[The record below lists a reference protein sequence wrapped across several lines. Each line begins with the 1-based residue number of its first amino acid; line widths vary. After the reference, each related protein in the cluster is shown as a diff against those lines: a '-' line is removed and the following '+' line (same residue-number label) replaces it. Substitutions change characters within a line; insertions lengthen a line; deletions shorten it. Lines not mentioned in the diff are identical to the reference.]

1 MRQAASEERRLSR
14 PPHRAHGTAGELWGL
29 GAGRQ
34 QHRSPNAVALD
45 FQNGRLAVF
54 ISTSL
59 AGLVIVNLIWLP
71 FSSIHPAKVLWLST
85 MAASPLVVLWGALG
99 GIRYQLRKTPF
110 RFRDRSRVFAARLQT
125 AVAAWTV
132 TAALS
137 VALLLFSYLAS
148 ATDRPLMDRYLA
160 AGDAALGFD
169 WTAYVSLLNDHQSIA
184 EALSMAYRSLQVQ
197 LLLLPAILAL
207 TGRSGRLLE
216 FIALYGLAGCLT
228 CLVVI
233 AVPAAGAFNFYH
245 PPTEILSSFGPGA
258 STRHL
263 EQLHALRTL
272 QPFLIEHPEGLV
284 TFPSFH
290 SALAVLFAYSVRGIR
305 YVALPIYGLNV
316 MLILA
321 AVPQGS
327 HYLIDVLA
335 GFAIAAI
342 SIQIVWWIAH
352 APMPIA
358 ASGELAPS
366 TQKEARDAVSD
377 HVLHKQ

>member
-1 MRQAASEERRLSR
+1 MRAPGPARD
-14 PPHRAHGTAGELWGL
+14 LWGVE
-29 GAGRQ
+29 AGRR
-34 QHRSPNAVALD
+34 QHRSPKEVAIH
-45 FQNGRLAVF
+45 FRNSRLAV
-54 ISTSL
+54 IILALL
-59 AGLVIVNLIWLP
+59 AGIVIVDLIWLP
-71 FSSIHPAKVLWLST
+71 FSSIDPNKVLWLAT
-85 MAASPLVVLWGALG
+85 MAASPLVVLWAALG

-110 RFRDRSRVFAARLQT
+110 RFRDRSREIAARLQT

-137 VALLLFSYLAS
+137 IALLLFSYLAS

-160 AGDAALGFD
+160 ASDAALGFD
-169 WTAYVSLLNDHQSIA
+169 WMAYVSLLNDHPSIA
-184 EALSMAYRSLQVQ
+184 AALSMAYRSLQVQ

-207 TGRSGRLLE
+207 TGRSSRLLE

-245 PPTEILSSFGPGA
+245 PATDILRSFGSGA

-305 YVALPIYGLNV
+305 YVSVPIYGLNA

-321 AVPQGS
+321 TVPQGS

-342 SIQIVWWIAH
+342 SIKVVWWIAH
-352 APMPIA
+352 APMQIA
-358 ASGELAPS
+358 ASGEHAQS
-366 TQKEARDAVSD
+366 TQKEA
-377 HVLHKQ
+377 